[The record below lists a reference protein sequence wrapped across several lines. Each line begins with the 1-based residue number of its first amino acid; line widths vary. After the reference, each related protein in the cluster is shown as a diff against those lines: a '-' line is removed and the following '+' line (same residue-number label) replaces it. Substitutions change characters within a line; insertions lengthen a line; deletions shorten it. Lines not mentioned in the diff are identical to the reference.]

1 MKRFTTAALCCLML
15 ILIIF
20 TGCNSSKKV
29 LDIDTFS
36 KDVISKG
43 NFNDELILLSD
54 KLVTDYCDLSFEG
67 LDEYRVY
74 ISSSSATASEFA
86 VFKCSSDAALKSAKA
101 AVETRISDQISNYE
115 NYRPDEKFRLENAL
129 IETNGNYLLFVVSDN
144 NVTIQNLFNDALK

>member
-129 IETNGNYLLFVVSDN
+129 I
-144 NVTIQNLFNDALK
+144 